1 MPQAAPVLR
10 ELGLVDY
17 ESTFER
23 MRRFSETRAAD
34 TRDELW
40 LLQHRPVFTQGRSG
54 SAQHVLDPGDIAVVQ
69 TDRGGQVTYH
79 GPGQCVVYLLV
90 DLGRRR
96 LGVRDLVDLME
107 AAVIELLGD
116 RGIEGHGRAG
126 APGVYV
132 AGEKIAALGLRV
144 HRGCSYHGLALN
156 VDMDLEPFAR
166 INPCGYAG
174 LAVTSMARLEPREQP
189 DTDAVGRRLLTILSR
204 RLVTSGQA

>member
-1 MPQAAPVLR
+1 MAGKAPVLR

-17 ESTFER
+17 EPTFER
-23 MRRFSETRAAD
+23 MRRFSATRAAG

-40 LLQHRPVFTQGRSG
+40 SLQHRPVFTQGRAG
-54 SAQHVLDPGDIAVVQ
+54 RAQHVLDPGDIAVVQ

-79 GPGQCVVYLLV
+79 GPGQSVVYLLV

-116 RGIEGHGRAG
+116 YGIEGHGRAG

-174 LAVTSMARLEPREQP
+174 LAVTSMARLEPREPP
-189 DTDAVGRRLLTILSR
+189 DTDAVGRLLLTILSR
-204 RLVTSGQA
+204 RLVMSGQA